1 MSMCLCI
8 TDEFANADGPSPCSE
23 DGYQCDESQG
33 FICREGWVGPN
44 DGITNFDNFLLAMLT
59 VFQCITMEGWTD
71 VLYDVSCWYR
81 NPGGEGES
89 DKEFYVLLTKEADST
104 FSHSLHWYL
113 NTLIKFE
120 IWNITYT
127 MHSKLVNCYLDFIHG
142 IYMSAITREN
152 EK

>member
-1 MSMCLCI
+1 MG
-8 TDEFANADGPSPCSE
+8 E
-23 DGYQCDESQG
+23 
-33 FICREGWVGPN
+33 
-44 DGITNFDNFLLAMLT
+44 
-59 VFQCITMEGWTD
+59 
-71 VLYDVSCWYR
+71 
-81 NPGGEGES
+81 EGES

-104 FSHSLHWYL
+104 FSHSLHWHL

-120 IWNITYT
+120 IWYITYT